1 MTTQGKSLYVHEPQP
16 ATKYEAAAARPTV
29 ARRLP
34 RMTESEAGM
43 ELANALQ
50 LIDTMQKDAERA
62 GTFEKTALLE
72 KLRKSQTEA
81 DNMREAIREFAERVS
96 ATRQRNPRRVPRWIL
111 DELEDVL
118 CAADLFRSEGPHE

>member
-34 RMTESEAGM
+34 RMTESEAGL
-43 ELANALQ
+43 ELAHALQ
-50 LIDTMQKDAERA
+50 LIDTMQKEAERA
-62 GTFEKTALLE
+62 GTFEKAGLLTE
-72 KLRKSQTEA
+72 VRKAQTEA
-81 DNMREAIREFAERVS
+81 HNMREAIRAFAELVS
-96 ATRQRNPRRVPRWIL
+96 TQRRRNPRRVPRWIVE
-111 DELEDVL
+111 ELEDVL